1 MKKVLSFASLCLCP
15 LLLMAQV
22 TFETFKSYEKLLEKA
37 QKEKKHIFIQIESS
51 ECAQCNDVG
60 MTGLSGTMLK
70 EKFAANFIST
80 YIKVGDELYPVIIE
94 KYELKE
100 FMGSLFLDNDG
111 NVLYKN
117 GSTTSTP
124 IVYLQWADKAIA
136 NLDKISELKSIERT
150 YQKGN
155 NTAAFLE
162 KYIVALRNSDKDS
175 DAIMEEYIGK
185 LTIDSLQ
192 TNKVINFIM
201 EQGNSINAISHRVIR
216 TLNSR
221 RKTDS
226 IWYLMPV
233 SKRSSINNMTMVR
246 TYSEAVKAKDRQ
258 LIYRLNEFTRNV
270 NSNNYMIGYFI
281 SQSQIINFYKA
292 IKDTS
297 MFLQEASVFA
307 NTIMNVKID
316 SLKSM
321 DVREREESFKNREA
335 EKRIIMPSTRYA
347 TELNNLAWHYYLM
360 TDDPENLVK
369 AMKWSKHSM
378 AIFKETSFTP
388 YNENAG
394 YLDTYAHLLYKMKQY
409 DEAVEWQTKAIE
421 AQKEAKMKTD
431 SFEKERDKMKNRKL

>member
-37 QKEKKHIFIQIESS
+37 QKEKKYIFIQIQSS
-51 ECAQCNDVG
+51 ECAQCNDVA

-70 EKFAANFIST
+70 EKYATNFIST
-80 YIKVGDELYPVIIE
+80 NIKVSDELYPVIIE